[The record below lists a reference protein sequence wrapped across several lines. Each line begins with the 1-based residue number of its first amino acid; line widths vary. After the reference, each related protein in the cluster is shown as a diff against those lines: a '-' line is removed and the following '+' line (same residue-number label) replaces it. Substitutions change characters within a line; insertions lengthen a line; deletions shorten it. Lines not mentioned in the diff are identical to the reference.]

1 MKALSVFMFA
11 GLALTPLINAQ
22 AVPLNDSFELV
33 ITPLLTSDYRAS
45 GISQTLGD
53 PAAQLA
59 VTLNHASGLYAGL
72 WTSNVNFGYGS
83 KTRQELEYYGGYFW
97 QINENISLDTFYTR
111 YEFPRES
118 DYNQSDVQ
126 TLLDVYGVLLGAKYV
141 NNMKGP
147 DYEDEDGNVYKGKK
161 DEDVASFLIGYRTVL
176 PAEFGLEARYEYVD
190 YKDDVFFT
198 DSGKGRGDYYN
209 WEVKLSREFVGVDWA
224 LSYIDSDLSKAEC
237 ASFTGFDDLC
247 GATLVASA
255 SKTF

>member
-1 MKALSVFMFA
+1 M
-11 GLALTPLINAQ
+11 
-22 AVPLNDSFELV
+22 
-33 ITPLLTSDYRAS
+33 
-45 GISQTLGD
+45 
-53 PAAQLA
+53 
-59 VTLNHASGLYAGL
+59 
-72 WTSNVNFGYGS
+72 
-83 KTRQELEYYGGYFW
+83 
-97 QINENISLDTFYTR
+97 
-111 YEFPRES
+111 
-118 DYNQSDVQ
+118 
-126 TLLDVYGVLLGAKYV
+126 YGVLLGAKYV

-198 DSGKGRGDYYN
+198 DSGKGRSDYYN
-209 WEVKLSREFVGVDWA
+209 WEVKLSRGWVGVDWA